1 MSDTSLEQT
10 EPTPP
15 VENQS
20 SEQGGFGVVE
30 ATETATVS
38 APVLPTTVTPVPP
51 AAFKQ
56 PNRTG
61 TVEHLAARRS
71 VTPLNAEAPEVKQRL
86 SDLRAEL
93 TTLVT
98 DLRWGGYSVQATVEQ
113 LIPMLDVDSLQQWI
127 PVLIPTILE
136 IDRAGN
142 LVPAWL
148 KLVGEDDPDD
158 LPADANPADTT
169 IGRARRVAML
179 MLGYYKS
186 PELSIVLGKLA
197 TDPSSSLYAT
207 QSRSEDH
214 TSELQSLRH
223 LVCRLLLEKKKI
235 VSTVTSGSAN
245 VDYNDNDLNLPATAL
260 SSIKLVSATMSNIAL
275 RCPASIDRKQYS
287 LSAFKV

>member
-1 MSDTSLEQT
+1 MSDINIEQT

-15 VENQS
+15 IENQS
-20 SEQGGFGVVE
+20 SEQGGFGVMEV
-30 ATETATVS
+30 TETTTVS
-38 APVLPTTVTPVPP
+38 APGLPTTVTPVPP

-56 PNRTG
+56 PTRTG
-61 TVEHLAARRS
+61 TVEHLAARGS
-71 VTPLNAEAPEVKQRL
+71 ITSLNAEAPEVKQRL

-113 LIPMLDVDSLQQWI
+113 LIPMLDVGSLQQWI

-148 KLVGEDDPDD
+148 KLVEEDDPGD
-158 LPADANPADTT
+158 LPADTNPADTT
-169 IGRARRVAML
+169 IGRARRVAIL

-207 QSRSEDH
+207 QSLVKQG
-214 TSELQSLRH
+214 TVAALQ
-223 LVCRLLLEKKKI
+223 
-235 VSTVTSGSAN
+235 A
-245 VDYNDNDLNLPATAL
+245 
-260 SSIKLVSATMSNIAL
+260 LVSALKDAGGWAKVDVIDAFAAL
-275 RCPASIDRKQYS
+275 NQARFYEIMLASGP
-287 LSAFKV
+287 